1 MERLIYILYTS
12 NYVTLGTPVCLQIHF
27 SNSCVF
33 PPKHVNVLCIYGL
46 FAAAGERQGSDTLEA
61 VKSCFHLQIKSVFV
75 FFPFLT
81 LVVFPVWPLGGET
94 PQTQELRKSE
104 QNTIFIPYIQYIQCN
119 TTRLSA
125 QGSAHLST
133 SLSTPESH
141 QSAQTGWIQKERK
154 KSLLSSSSCVATG
167 TKVKQNGFFCTQ
179 KCVKI
184 QMLQQAR

>member
-1 MERLIYILYTS
+1 MYLWF
-12 NYVTLGTPVCLQIHF
+12 VCCCRRTAGVWHTGSCKVLF
-27 SNSCVF
+27 S
-33 PPKHVNVLCIYGL
+33 
-46 FAAAGERQGSDTLEA
+46 FANKE
-61 VKSCFHLQIKSVFV
+61 CFC

-141 QSAQTGWIQKERK
+141 QSVQTGWIQKERK

-167 TKVKQNGFFCTQ
+167 TKVKQNGVFLYPKVRENTNATASMVSPEC
-179 KCVKI
+179 
-184 QMLQQAR
+184 QACK